1 MATPTEK
8 YPVID
13 SLLKSMFG
21 VDRRDSIVANTCTLC
36 RQPAVEFRDIR
47 SHKEFRIS
55 GFCQACQDK
64 AWLPGGEGE

>member
-8 YPVID
+8 HPQID

-36 RQPAVEFRDIR
+36 RQPAVEFRDML
-47 SHKEFRIS
+47 SQKEFRIS
-55 GFCQACQDK
+55 GMCQACQDK
-64 AWLPGGEGE
+64 VWAPGTEE